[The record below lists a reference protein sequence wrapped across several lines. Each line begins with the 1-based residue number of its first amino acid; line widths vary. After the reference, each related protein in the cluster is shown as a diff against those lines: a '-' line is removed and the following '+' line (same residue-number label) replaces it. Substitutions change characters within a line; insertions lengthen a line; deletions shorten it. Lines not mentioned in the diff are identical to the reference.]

1 MFKKK
6 DLLMILVLCAVLVL
20 SLLFIIFTRDY
31 ISIGGV
37 RADIDDKNRTIYVSL
52 PEGSLP
58 DQKVQF
64 NFLFK
69 NNNVFIKKLSYGPKE
84 IEDPSEEKIESG
96 TFIDL
101 GGYISH
107 SKLIV
112 RSAFSDIEYDLW
124 VTTGDVPIITIESDY
139 KIVDEPKV
147 DSTISILSADSGHRK
162 YNIASEIELI
172 DVWEDIPKE
181 SYSLNIKENSITGDA
196 PEILD
201 FKTSNRFRLSSS
213 YTDRSFLRQK
223 LAYDIFRQFSD
234 KDLAPESRYAEL
246 YVNNSY
252 KGLYLISERVD
263 RNMFS
268 LSNYKKSQDT
278 HSVIYEAVNSK
289 ADFTNGEEGFSQV
302 EPDMD
307 TDGPYPGPLLKL
319 ADLIVNAERKEF
331 LKDIEDMVDM
341 ESVLDNHILFLLAG
355 CTEEQASNNYIYR
368 GNENGARFSFSP
380 GSHYLSSF
388 GNDDPSGKADAEA
401 VFYGSRLFNRL
412 YEDGEYRERLKQR
425 WNSLRKK
432 VLYPENIQVL
442 IDESTGFLSDAYK
455 RDIAKWPFDRDTEN
469 GRNSLGHQT
478 DQIKRFIEER
488 LDHLDNYINN
498 PPLIKIGGQYA
509 RIDEESKTIFC
520 ALPAGSDTVQE
531 ISWEFEDDTEIY
543 LEALSFGE
551 IGVYKNDFSK
561 YSEILANGKNTGD
574 ITIFIESP
582 KKNEDHPELDVLE
595 EKIRL
600 SGWAVD
606 PKSEE
611 DTGVNRIFVF
621 SGPEKN
627 KETFLGEAVYEIPR
641 TDVAEYFEKPG
652 YRLSGFE
659 LYINT
664 FHLENGNH
672 DLHIYAFD
680 DNGDYS
686 LSIFPIEV
694 DNEDNE
700 VDKIMDSENIKLS
713 NGKSYDL
720 VNFIYHGILT
730 IENNNTY
737 DIWITTSDVPLMVV
751 DTNDQII
758 NNESRISTDVLIM
771 YCDSN
776 EKNFIN
782 RQYLDFIGSLSI
794 KIRGKSSQGFPK
806 KQYSVEIIDEMGN
819 DLNVSLL
826 GMPSEADWIL
836 AAPYSDKTLMRNA
849 LAFEISNQ
857 IGAYASRTRF
867 LELFIN
873 DREDLIA
880 EGGYKGVYVLTER
893 IKRDNDRVNI
903 QRLELDDIDIS
914 GGYILEISSLDRL
927 RANESFFTTDNG
939 TTFINVYPD
948 NNRITTEQKEWIANY
963 INKLETAL
971 FSKDFLDEEEG
982 YRKYLDIDSLVCY
995 MLVNELFKNRGI
1007 FWASTYFHKDKN
1019 GKLMVGPIW
1028 DFNLSAGKK
1037 GTTPQANNTT
1047 GWRYEDKLWIDRIF
1061 QDKFFLDEFIGK
1073 WKSYRKSS
1081 LSDENIGFIIDQNV
1095 SILNDAQIR
1104 NFKKWDTLGK
1114 GVWPSC
1120 PPIPGTY
1127 EEEIEKLK
1135 NWFFE
1140 RTRWM
1145 DENIDF
1151 LMIDS

>member
-6 DLLMILVLCAVLVL
+6 DLLMILVLCAVLVS

-58 DQKVQF
+58 DQKIQF

-380 GSHYLSSF
+380 GSH
-388 GNDDPSGKADAEA
+388 
-401 VFYGSRLFNRL
+401 
-412 YEDGEYRERLKQR
+412 
-425 WNSLRKK
+425 
-432 VLYPENIQVL
+432 
-442 IDESTGFLSDAYK
+442 
-455 RDIAKWPFDRDTEN
+455 
-469 GRNSLGHQT
+469 
-478 DQIKRFIEER
+478 
-488 LDHLDNYINN
+488 
-498 PPLIKIGGQYA
+498 
-509 RIDEESKTIFC
+509 
-520 ALPAGSDTVQE
+520 
-531 ISWEFEDDTEIY
+531 
-543 LEALSFGE
+543 
-551 IGVYKNDFSK
+551 
-561 YSEILANGKNTGD
+561 
-574 ITIFIESP
+574 
-582 KKNEDHPELDVLE
+582 
-595 EKIRL
+595 
-600 SGWAVD
+600 
-606 PKSEE
+606 
-611 DTGVNRIFVF
+611 
-621 SGPEKN
+621 
-627 KETFLGEAVYEIPR
+627 
-641 TDVAEYFEKPG
+641 
-652 YRLSGFE
+652 
-659 LYINT
+659 
-664 FHLENGNH
+664 
-672 DLHIYAFD
+672 
-680 DNGDYS
+680 
-686 LSIFPIEV
+686 
-694 DNEDNE
+694 
-700 VDKIMDSENIKLS
+700 
-713 NGKSYDL
+713 
-720 VNFIYHGILT
+720 
-730 IENNNTY
+730 
-737 DIWITTSDVPLMVV
+737 
-751 DTNDQII
+751 
-758 NNESRISTDVLIM
+758 
-771 YCDSN
+771 
-776 EKNFIN
+776 
-782 RQYLDFIGSLSI
+782 
-794 KIRGKSSQGFPK
+794 
-806 KQYSVEIIDEMGN
+806 
-819 DLNVSLL
+819 
-826 GMPSEADWIL
+826 
-836 AAPYSDKTLMRNA
+836 
-849 LAFEISNQ
+849 
-857 IGAYASRTRF
+857 
-867 LELFIN
+867 
-873 DREDLIA
+873 
-880 EGGYKGVYVLTER
+880 
-893 IKRDNDRVNI
+893 
-903 QRLELDDIDIS
+903 
-914 GGYILEISSLDRL
+914 
-927 RANESFFTTDNG
+927 
-939 TTFINVYPD
+939 
-948 NNRITTEQKEWIANY
+948 
-963 INKLETAL
+963 
-971 FSKDFLDEEEG
+971 
-982 YRKYLDIDSLVCY
+982 
-995 MLVNELFKNRGI
+995 
-1007 FWASTYFHKDKN
+1007 
-1019 GKLMVGPIW
+1019 
-1028 DFNLSAGKK
+1028 
-1037 GTTPQANNTT
+1037 
-1047 GWRYEDKLWIDRIF
+1047 
-1061 QDKFFLDEFIGK
+1061 
-1073 WKSYRKSS
+1073 
-1081 LSDENIGFIIDQNV
+1081 
-1095 SILNDAQIR
+1095 
-1104 NFKKWDTLGK
+1104 
-1114 GVWPSC
+1114 
-1120 PPIPGTY
+1120 
-1127 EEEIEKLK
+1127 
-1135 NWFFE
+1135 
-1140 RTRWM
+1140 
-1145 DENIDF
+1145 
-1151 LMIDS
+1151 